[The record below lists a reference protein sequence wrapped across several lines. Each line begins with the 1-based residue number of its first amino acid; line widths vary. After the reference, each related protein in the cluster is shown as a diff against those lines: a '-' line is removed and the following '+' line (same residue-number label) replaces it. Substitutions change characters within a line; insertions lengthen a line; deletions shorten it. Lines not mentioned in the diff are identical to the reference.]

1 MAKDIELFIS
11 KCEPWNMYA
20 NDQVKEP
27 MISHKIP
34 SRPWQIIACDLFECQ
49 NKDYLI
55 TVDYYSDYFEVDRLH
70 SKTGSSIISKLKAHL
85 TRHVIPDTLVSDNGP
100 PFNGQ
105 EFAEFSRAYKFNHV
119 TSLPNYAQ
127 SNGKAENAV
136 KVIKRLINKSVADQK
151 DPYLALLDLRNTPS
165 QDIGYSAVQRIFGR
179 RTKTLLP
186 VSEDMLKPRYADK
199 VKEQVNHRK
208 GRETHYYN
216 KGAKELPT
224 FQEGEGVRVRP
235 KGNEKSL
242 KKAIVEPSLTHQADP
257 AVVVTRS
264 GRVVKPPKHLQE

>member
-1 MAKDIELFIS
+1 
-11 KCEPWNMYA
+11 MY
-20 NDQVKEP
+20 
-27 MISHKIP
+27 ILHK
-34 SRPWQIIACDLFECQ
+34 

-55 TVDYYSDYFEVDRLH
+55 TVDYYLDYFEVDRLH

-85 TRHVIPDTLVSDNGP
+85 ARHGIPDTLVSDNGP

-105 EFAEFSRAYKFNHV
+105 EFAEFSRAYEFNHV
-119 TSLPNYAQ
+119 TSSPNCAQ

-186 VSEDMLKPRYADK
+186 VSEDMLKPRYAYK
-199 VKEQVNHRK
+199 VKEQLH
-208 GRETHYYN
+208 
-216 KGAKELPT
+216 
-224 FQEGEGVRVRP
+224 
-235 KGNEKSL
+235 
-242 KKAIVEPSLTHQADP
+242 
-257 AVVVTRS
+257 
-264 GRVVKPPKHLQE
+264 

>member
-1 MAKDIELFIS
+1 MVFFQIGSYFNSS
-11 KCEPWNMYA
+11 K
-20 NDQVKEP
+20 
-27 MISHKIP
+27 I
-34 SRPWQIIACDLFECQ
+34 
-49 NKDYLI
+49 
-55 TVDYYSDYFEVDRLH
+55 
-70 SKTGSSIISKLKAHL
+70 L
-85 TRHVIPDTLVSDNGP
+85 TLNFFHPHQSFQQLARHGIPDTLVSDNGP

-105 EFAEFSRAYKFNHV
+105 EFAEFSRAYEFNHV
-119 TSLPNYAQ
+119 TSSPNCAQ